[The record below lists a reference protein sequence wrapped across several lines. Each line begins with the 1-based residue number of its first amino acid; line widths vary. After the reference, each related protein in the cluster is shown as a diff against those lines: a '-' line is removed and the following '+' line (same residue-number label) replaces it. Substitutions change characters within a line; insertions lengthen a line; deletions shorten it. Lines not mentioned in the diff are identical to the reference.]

1 MRPRAAYSIGP
12 RRQTEAARS
21 VSDSVAFP
29 AETLACLELDKVLE
43 SLARRAASPVG
54 ARMLRQSHPAQDA
67 DGRRGRRARGIEG
80 LAAVRAEHAPGIS
93 GMGDLA
99 GILEAAK
106 KRVLE
111 GEELLAV
118 ADALDLVRT
127 LALWSAQHPDYPAL
141 RRCLGDAPLE
151 RDLREQLR
159 AALGRRGEVLDE
171 AHPMLGKT
179 RQQIRQLFDQRGRKM
194 EEIAEGL
201 QKRGFL
207 RQRQPVQRGDR
218 LLLAVKAT
226 DSGRARGVVHDRS
239 QSGDTLFIEP
249 GPVLELSNR
258 LTETKAQERR
268 LVQEV
273 LTELTRA
280 LLRSAPALAEAEH
293 RLGQADVAFT
303 AGRWA
308 LETDADY
315 PEMDGGVLELRQAR
329 HPLLQQQME
338 REELVPLTLELGR
351 EFELLVVTGPNT
363 GGKTVVLKTV
373 GISCALALCGLPIL
387 AEPGSRVP
395 ELPGLH
401 ADIGDAQSL
410 ESSLSTFSG
419 HLSRTLEILRAI
431 EPGALVLLDELG
443 TGTDPEEGAAI
454 GQAVLEHLLRAGAL
468 TIANTHL
475 GQLKLFSTGVERAEN
490 ASMEFDPE
498 SLAPRYRLLVGVPG
512 ASHAV
517 EVAERLGL
525 PPAILGRARAL
536 AEREGGAERLIAD
549 VGRVRRDAELL
560 RERARGL
567 EAEARATK
575 ERIEQDEEVARSRAE
590 LREAEAEEAFR
601 EHARRLDA
609 LRREQLAPVLQRL
622 KGGEKDAVQSYL
634 DALEAELRQ
643 CELAER
649 WERFMQGLKKGD
661 VVYVP
666 RFRDRLQVLKI
677 HKGRQTAKLRHGN
690 LEVELGWRDLTWVEP
705 PPGES

>member
-1 MRPRAAYSIGP
+1 
-12 RRQTEAARS
+12 
-21 VSDSVAFP
+21 
-29 AETLACLELDKVLE
+29 
-43 SLARRAASPVG
+43 
-54 ARMLRQSHPAQDA
+54 
-67 DGRRGRRARGIEG
+67 
-80 LAAVRAEHAPGIS
+80 
-93 GMGDLA
+93 
-99 GILEAAK
+99 
-106 KRVLE
+106 
-111 GEELLAV
+111 
-118 ADALDLVRT
+118 
-127 LALWSAQHPDYPAL
+127 
-141 RRCLGDAPLE
+141 
-151 RDLREQLR
+151 
-159 AALGRRGEVLDE
+159 
-171 AHPMLGKT
+171 
-179 RQQIRQLFDQRGRKM
+179 
-194 EEIAEGL
+194 
-201 QKRGFL
+201 
-207 RQRQPVQRGDR
+207 
-218 LLLAVKAT
+218 
-226 DSGRARGVVHDRS
+226 
-239 QSGDTLFIEP
+239 
-249 GPVLELSNR
+249 
-258 LTETKAQERR
+258 
-268 LVQEV
+268 
-273 LTELTRA
+273 
-280 LLRSAPALAEAEH
+280 
-293 RLGQADVAFT
+293 
-303 AGRWA
+303 
-308 LETDADY
+308 
-315 PEMDGGVLELRQAR
+315 MDGGVLELRQAR

>member
-1 MRPRAAYSIGP
+1 M
-12 RRQTEAARS
+12 
-21 VSDSVAFP
+21 SDPVAFP
-29 AETLACLELDKVLE
+29 AETLQCLELEKVLE
-43 SLARRAASPVG
+43 SLARKASSPAG
-54 ARMLRQSHPAQDA
+54 ARIFREAGPAMDGQERDA
-67 DGRRGRRARGIEG
+67 RRARGQEG

-99 GILEAAK
+99 TILAAAK
-106 KRVLE
+106 SRILE
-111 GEELLAV
+111 GEELMAI

-127 LALWSAQHPDYPAL
+127 LALWAVQHTDYPAL
-141 RRCLGDAPLE
+141 RRCLADAPLE
-151 RDLREQLR
+151 RELRENLR
-159 AALGRRGEVLDE
+159 LALGRRGEVLDE
-171 AHPMLGKT
+171 AHPHLGKT
-179 RQQIRQLFDQRGRKM
+179 RRKVKELLDQRARKM

-201 QKRGFL
+201 QKRGVL

-239 QSGDTLFIEP
+239 NSGDTLFIEP

-258 LTETKAQERR
+258 LTETRALERR

-273 LTELTRA
+273 LTELTRQT
-280 LLRSAPALAEAEH
+280 LLAAPALAEAEL

-308 LETDADY
+308 AAVRAEY
-315 PEMDGGVLELRQAR
+315 PDMDGGVLELRQAR
-329 HPLLQQQME
+329 HPLLQEQLE
-338 REELVPLTLELGR
+338 EEELVPLTLELGR

-373 GISCALALCGLPIL
+373 GVSCALALCGLPIL
-387 AEPGSRVP
+387 ADPGSSVP
-395 ELPGLH
+395 ILPGLH

-419 HLSRTLEILRAI
+419 HLSRTLEILAAV
-431 EPGALVLLDELG
+431 EPGSLVLLDELG

-498 SLAPRYRLLVGVPG
+498 SLAPKYRLLVGVPG

-525 PPAILGRARAL
+525 PGPILERARGL
-536 AEREGGAERLIAD
+536 AEREGGAEKLIAD

-560 RERARGL
+560 RERARDL
-567 EAEARATK
+567 EAEARETK
-575 ERIEQDEEVARSRAE
+575 DRIVQDEELAKHRAE
-590 LREAEAEEAFR
+590 LREAEAEEAFL
-601 EHARRLDA
+601 EHARRMSELRAQWLD
-609 LRREQLAPVLQRL
+609 PVLNRL
-622 KGGEKDAVQSYL
+622 KGGDRDALRGYL
-634 DALEAELRQ
+634 DALGAELDGCDLGQ
-643 CELAER
+643 R
-649 WERFMQGLKKGD
+649 WAAFVQGLRKGD

-666 RFRDRLQVLKI
+666 KFRDRLHVLKI
-677 HKGRQTAKLRHGN
+677 HKNRDTVKLRHGN
-690 LEVELGWRDLTWVEP
+690 LEVELGFRDLSWVEP

>member
-1 MRPRAAYSIGP
+1 MSS
-12 RRQTEAARS
+12 S
-21 VSDSVAFP
+21 VVFP
-29 AETLACLELDKVLE
+29 AETLQCLELEKVLE
-43 SLARRAASPVG
+43 LLARRASSPVG
-54 ARMLRQSHPAQDA
+54 SRMLREAGPGLEAA
-67 DGRRGRRARGIEG
+67 EREERRARGMEG
-80 LAAVRAEHAPGIS
+80 LSAVRAERAPGIS
-93 GMGDLA
+93 GMGDLDE
-99 GILEAAK
+99 ILNAAQ
-106 KRVLE
+106 RRILE
-111 GEELLAV
+111 GEELLAI
-118 ADALDLVRT
+118 ADALDLIRT
-127 LALWSAQHPDYPAL
+127 LALWSVQYPDYVAL
-141 RRCLGDAPLE
+141 RRCLGAAPLE
-151 RDLREQLR
+151 RELRESLR
-159 AALGRRGEVLDE
+159 AALGRRGEILDE
-171 AHPMLGKT
+171 AHPRLGKT
-179 RQQIRQLFDQRGRKM
+179 RQQVRQLLDQRARKM

-201 QKRGFL
+201 QKRGVL

-249 GPVLELSNR
+249 GPVLELSNK
-258 LTETKAQERR
+258 LTEVRALERR

-273 LTELTRA
+273 LTELTRQT
-280 LLRSAPALAEAEH
+280 LLASPALAEAEL

-308 LETDADY
+308 CEMRAEY
-315 PEMDGGVLELRQAR
+315 PTMDGPVLELRQVR
-329 HPLLQQQME
+329 HPLLQEQLNE
-338 REELVPLTLELGR
+338 EELVPLTLELGC

-373 GISCALALCGLPIL
+373 GVSCALALCGLPIL
-387 AEPGSRVP
+387 ADLGSNVP
-395 ELPGLH
+395 LLPGIH

-419 HLSRTLEILRAI
+419 HLSRTLEILDSVR
-431 EPGALVLLDELG
+431 PGSLVLLDELG

-490 ASMEFDPE
+490 ASMEFDPTT
-498 SLAPRYRLLVGVPG
+498 LAPQYRLLVGVPG

-525 PPAILGRARAL
+525 PGEILERARGL

-560 RERARGL
+560 RERARDL

-575 ERIEQDEEVARSRAE
+575 HRISQDEEVTKHRVK
-590 LREAEAEEAFR
+590 LREAEAEEAFI
-601 EHARRLDA
+601 EHTRRMSELRAQWLD
-609 LRREQLAPVLQRL
+609 PVVNRL
-622 KGGEKDAVQSYL
+622 KGGDQ
-634 DALEAELRQ
+634 DALRGYLEALRGELDG
-643 CELAER
+643 CTLGER
-649 WERFMQGLKKGD
+649 WLAFVQGLRKGD

-666 RFRDRLQVLKI
+666 KFRDRLQVLKI
-677 HKGRQTAKLRHGN
+677 HKNRETAKLRHGN
-690 LEVELGWRDLTWVEP
+690 LEVELDFRDLTWVEP